1 MVSSG
6 CRSELVDTSA
16 KGPVVSKR
24 ENLQA
29 QVPSDHAA
37 RVRGTV
43 SGMQRLFGGRYTLTQ
58 FILDATQAHCRRL
71 EEQYHDGEP
80 WSPLTKGVLMRG
92 ARLGSPGAVPEASDE

>member
-1 MVSSG
+1 M
-6 CRSELVDTSA
+6 
-16 KGPVVSKR
+16 SKR